1 MPCQVRPA
9 RPRDGVV
16 RMAAEEMLILLQQER
31 THPEVIH
38 AGQRLASGQS
48 CNPVIGGQMGQNF
61 HDYSRSRPPSVDPR
75 HVAPTTIAAA
85 LRIPQTRAPAK
96 GFQAGPGWRLGR
108 NMQSPLIKSGLLFIL
123 PSRRCRPPAAG

>member
-1 MPCQVRPA
+1 MPHALPNRPA

-31 THPEVIH
+31 THRVIH

-61 HDYSRSRPPSVDPR
+61 SRLFAIASLCGSRR
-75 HVAPTTIAAA
+75 NLTIAAA
-85 LRIPQTRAPAK
+85 LRIPQTRASK
-96 GFQAGPGWRLGR
+96 GFQAGPG
-108 NMQSPLIKSGLLFIL
+108 
-123 PSRRCRPPAAG
+123 